1 MSDGTEVRAVLTQ
14 PKRLALLAYLAVA
27 SPGGF
32 HRRDALLALFWP
44 DFTERQA
51 RLSLRQAL
59 HHLRHALGT
68 SVIANRGGC
77 ELGLAPG
84 VLWCDAVA
92 FRRSL
97 CGGELTAALELYR
110 GDLLEAFSMHGI
122 SIELERWLEEER
134 LAIRALAFRAASSL
148 AERSASDGE
157 LALGIQW
164 ARRALALSAGDEPAL
179 RRLVVMLDRYGDRAG
194 ALRTAELFAR
204 RLREEL
210 DAEPSP
216 ETAALLTDI
225 RGRPATLSSAALSAP
240 DSGDPCTGQERS
252 ESLPDA
258 PAPRLTTRPA
268 RPADSRL
275 SGAPG
280 NQPSV
285 RDGLHRRAAAAVG
298 SIILV
303 VAIAVAAVRDRAA
316 RNAPPMI
323 AVGWIEQWGGEDEQV
338 MARLLPSLIETD
350 LAHVPGQR
358 TVSSARL
365 DEAAGRIGSQ
375 PATHSAVTDA
385 ARLAGATELLEGAL
399 YHTSVETL
407 RLDLRRVSLET
418 GVVLR
423 AYKVQGRTP
432 FELAHRAAA
441 LIASD
446 LQLLVPERASSSCSG
461 DQTVRRL
468 TSSEWRALTRTR
480 H

>member
-68 SVIANRGGC
+68 SVIANRGSC

-84 VLWCDAVA
+84 ALWCDAVA
-92 FRRSL
+92 FRHALR
-97 CGGELTAALELYR
+97 GGEMTAALELYR

-134 LAIRALAFRAASSL
+134 LALRALAFGAASSL
-148 AERSASDGE
+148 AERSANDGE

-179 RRLVVMLDRYGDRAG
+179 RRLVVMLDRYGDRAS

-216 ETAALLTDI
+216 ETAALLTEI
-225 RGRPATLSSAALSAP
+225 RGRGATLPSVAP
-240 DSGDPCTGQERS
+240 PVLNSDDPCTRQERF
-252 ESLPDA
+252 ESPRNT
-258 PAPRLTTRPA
+258 PAPQLATTSA
-268 RPADSRL
+268 RPAESWL

-280 NQPSV
+280 NQPRV
-285 RDGLHRRAAAAVG
+285 RGGLHRRAAAAVG
-298 SIILV
+298 LTILV
-303 VAIAVAAVRDRAA
+303 VAVAVASVRDRAA
-316 RNAPPMI
+316 CNAPPMI

-338 MARLLPSLIETD
+338 MARLIPSLIETD
-350 LAHVPGQR
+350 LAHVPGR
-358 TVSSARL
+358 RMVSSARFH
-365 DEAAGRIGSQ
+365 EAAGRIGSQ
-375 PATHSAVTDA
+375 PATYSAVTGA
-385 ARLAGATELLEGAL
+385 ARLAGAAELLEGAL
-399 YHTSVETL
+399 YHTSEKTL

-423 AYKVQGRTP
+423 AYEVQGGTP
-432 FELAHRAAA
+432 FELANRAAA
-441 LIASD
+441 LITSD
-446 LQLLVPERASSSCSG
+446 LELLAPRRTSSSCSG
-461 DQTVRRL
+461 GWTVRHP
-468 TSSEWRALTRTR
+468 TSSEWRALTRAPD
-480 H
+480 